1 MGKKNRTK
9 TLTNKPDGYIGQ
21 KNRTDK
27 SVKKI
32 GQINWTNNQTGNRKK
47 KIEQKNSTN
56 KSEKK
61 NRTNCLICCAEFFP
75 VFFFLRYFVRCFD

>member
-47 KIEQKNSTN
+47 KLN
-56 KSEKK
+56 KKIVQINRKK
-61 NRTNCLICCAEFFP
+61 KIGQI
-75 VFFFLRYFVRCFD
+75 V